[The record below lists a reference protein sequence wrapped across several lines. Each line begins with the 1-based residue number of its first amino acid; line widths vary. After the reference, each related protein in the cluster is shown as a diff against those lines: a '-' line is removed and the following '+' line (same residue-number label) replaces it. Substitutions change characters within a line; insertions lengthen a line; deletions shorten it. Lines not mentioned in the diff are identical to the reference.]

1 MQIAR
6 FFFIYYI
13 AQGCLIP
20 YLPPYYTSLGL
31 SGSEMALL
39 ASIAPLI
46 MVVAPPVWGFLADR
60 SGRPVR
66 TMQIAVFG
74 SAICFL
80 PMFLVNSLAGLAAV
94 LAGQGLFSTAISAL
108 SDTVAVAEAR
118 RIGTEYGRLRLWG
131 SLGFVVG
138 AYGFGA
144 VLSRGYGLNY
154 VLLSGAVGLALAALM
169 TLPLPQ
175 SPPAEKRE
183 VPALKDVFRLIH
195 SGAFVAFL
203 VAGTLH
209 WAAMQSYYLLFAL
222 RIKEVRASPVYVG
235 VGIACGIATEILLM
249 WSFRGLLKRV
259 PLMPFLT
266 LSLLSSAVRW
276 TLTAWMVNALGL
288 AAIQTFHGLS
298 FAVFYVGSIAYLD
311 QTMPAALRATGRA
324 LLASFSLGLGG
335 ILGNLI
341 AGRLLDYGGTSAGHY
356 GAALLEIAALLP
368 LAISAALTTSGKD
381 AKTVASQ

>member
-1 MQIAR
+1 LQIAR

-46 MVVAPPVWGFLADR
+46 MVIAPPVWGFLADR

-66 TMQIAVFG
+66 TMQIAVVG
-74 SAICFL
+74 SAIFFL
-80 PMFLVNSLAGLAAV
+80 PMFLVNSLAGFAGV
-94 LAGQGLFSTAISAL
+94 LAIQGLFSTAISAL

-118 RIGTEYGRLRLWG
+118 RIGTDYGRLRLWG

-154 VLLSGAVGLALAALM
+154 VLLSGAIGLGLGALM

-183 VPALKDVFRLIH
+183 VPSLKDVFRLLH

-203 VAGTLH
+203 FAGTLH

-222 RIKEVRASPVYVG
+222 RIEEVRASPVYVG

-249 WSFRGLLKRV
+249 WSFRGLLHRL

-288 AAIQTFHGLS
+288 AVIQAFHGLS

-311 QTMPAALRATGRA
+311 QTMPASLRATGRA

-341 AGRLLDYGGTSAGHY
+341 AGHLLDFGRTSAGYY
-356 GAALLEIAALLP
+356 GAALLELAALIP
-368 LAISAALTTSGKD
+368 LAVCAVLTTERKD
-381 AKTVASQ
+381 AQQKAVN